1 MSGSGPDRLMLTIF
15 ERVNEINMIGSRFNP
30 HSFEVF
36 GKISLSVR
44 QLTPYELGFYRA
56 ISWLYALYFE
66 SDRVN
71 VEFLRDQLTGYRIEQ
86 NESHVQIVHQLRTY
100 LQHNLDPTKEQNRAI
115 QYACECWFQKQCL
128 VPVPSTEPQ
137 WRHCLQRLLQDALV
151 FLTAL
156 QDCVRRIEQ
165 DEGREDILQQW
176 VFRRQRYH
184 PPHEFDRLISITA
197 ADMGRE
203 NIDVS
208 RFRRRYY
215 DRWMRELTIQQ
226 GSYDFEVEGRK
237 LIEHALLVETTPVL
251 PITGKDIIDTFAI
264 SPGPQVGEFLRVART
279 LYTDE
284 PCSRD
289 ALLARLRLT
298 LQPQR

>member
-30 HSFEVF
+30 HSFEVL

-86 NESHVQIVHQLRTY
+86 NENHVQVVHQLRTY

-115 QYACECWFQKQCL
+115 QYACECWFQKQCQ

-137 WRHCLQRLLQDALV
+137 WRLCLQRLLQDALA

-156 QDCVRRIEQ
+156 QDCIRRIEQ
-165 DEGREDILQQW
+165 DEGREDILRQW

-184 PPHEFDRLISITA
+184 LPHEFDRLISIA
-197 ADMGRE
+197 ATDMGRE
-203 NIDVS
+203 NIDAP
-208 RFRRRYY
+208 RFRKRYY

-264 SPGPQVGEFLRVART
+264 SPGPQVGELLRVART
-279 LYTDE
+279 LYMDE

-289 ALLARLRLT
+289 ALLTRLRLT